1 MDTAGIHD
9 VPFFERNLHIASLDT
24 SLGHSWIVINYP
36 MGSFFINN
44 LLFRSIQFFKVFLKK
59 TKTTTSWPLQ
69 THKEEAVGPTDS
81 APAAATL
88 ELHSRHGVAPALPLT
103 TSPAWRL

>member
-1 MDTAGIHD
+1 MDCDKLSHGS
-9 VPFFERNLHIASLDT
+9 VFLH
-24 SLGHSWIVINYP
+24 
-36 MGSFFINN
+36 NN
-44 LLFRSIQFFKVFLKK
+44 LLFRSIQFFKVGQLFLKK
-59 TKTTTSWPLQ
+59 TKTSWPLQ

-88 ELHSRHGVAPALPLT
+88 ELRSRHGVAPALPLT